1 MKLLQKWTLGL
12 LFLSLLFFGC
22 LPSLSAQ
29 VIRTHTDGSKIIVE
43 ADGSARY
50 FNTNEPVEDY
60 NGKDAASIY
69 PVIAVTIAPL
79 DAEVSVSEEDLQR
92 IAIRKMQL
100 AEEAEVLAKER
111 AAAATANRQQLEKR
125 LAAAKSPDQAALA
138 GQLQRQFQLAKK
150 IEQEA
155 AFEQATAQNKY
166 QAAKRVVDQK
176 NYAQAYNESRSIRN
190 ARAARGA
197 KSETLLPHAQKLLG
211 LPKESFTG
219 YGRSIHQNG
228 QLPDTPCQ
236 LAFEGNDPESGQ
248 YLRAS
253 TSELLFTHTDET
265 LRPYLEGK
273 EYLSATAN
281 IQSKGGY
288 RYLVV
293 RLTFANPNA
302 LQTYGYINKGSLL
315 NIHLLDGNFIHLS
328 AANVANGSWDEKRRE
343 LFYEVV
349 YPIDRSMISTLRQSD
364 LDYLQIFWS
373 SGFEEY
379 DIYQVDVLQRLL
391 NCL

>member
-1 MKLLQKWTLGL
+1 MKILQQWTVG
-12 LFLSLLFFGC
+12 FLFFGLVTT
-22 LPSLSAQ
+22 LPAQ

-60 NGKDAASIY
+60 SGKDGGSSY
-69 PVIAVTIAPL
+69 PVISVTIAPL
-79 DAEVSVSEEDLQR
+79 DAEVAVSEEDLQR
-92 IAIRKMQL
+92 IATRKMQL
-100 AEEAEVLAKER
+100 AEEAATIAKER
-111 AAAATANRQQLEKR
+111 AAAATLNRQQLEKR
-125 LAAAKSPDQAALA
+125 LAATKSGDQSGMAS
-138 GQLQRQFQLAKK
+138 QLQRQLLLAKK

-155 AFEQATAQNKY
+155 SFEQANAQNKY

-176 NYAQAYNESRSIRN
+176 NYVQAYNESRSLRS
-190 ARAARGA
+190 ARAAKGA
-197 KSETLLPHAQKLLG
+197 RSETLLPHAQKLLG
-211 LPKESFTG
+211 LPQEGFTG
-219 YGRSIHQNG
+219 YGNSVHQIG
-228 QLPDTPCQ
+228 QLPDIPCQ

-288 RYLVV
+288 RYLII

-302 LQTYGYINKGSLL
+302 LQTYGYLDKGSLL
-315 NIHLLDGNFIHLS
+315 SIHLLDGNFIHLR
-328 AANVANGSWDEKRRE
+328 AAKVANGTWDEKRRE
-343 LFYEVV
+343 LYYEVV

-364 LDYLQIFWS
+364 LDYIQLFWS

-391 NCL
+391 GCL